1 MKPRAHTRDFSL
13 YAPDGGRKYL
23 NRAERSRALAVM
35 QTLPIERALF
45 ALTLAWTG
53 ARVSEVLALTPAS
66 FQIKAGFQIE
76 TGLEI
81 ETGIVALRTLKRRQP
96 VVREVPIPPELM
108 NALDRH
114 FAISHAQLH
123 GDAAHRRL
131 WKFHRTTAWRMV
143 KHVMRRSRIA
153 GAQACPKGLRHAF
166 GLGVLQAGVPVTQAK
181 KWLGHSRLT
190 TTEIYLMACGP
201 EDLMFAARFWRANNN
216 WAPARELLTRERR

>member
-1 MKPRAHTRDFSL
+1 MAPRTYTQDFSL
-13 YAPDGGRKYL
+13 YAPNGGRKYL

-53 ARVSEVLALTPAS
+53 ARVSEVLALTPVS
-66 FQIKAGFQIE
+66 FQIE
-76 TGLEI
+76 TGV
-81 ETGIVALRTLKRRQP
+81 VALHTLKRRAS

-108 NALDRH
+108 KALDRH
-114 FAISHAQLH
+114 FAISSAQL
-123 GDAAHRRL
+123 DSAAARRRL
-131 WKFHRTTAWRMV
+131 WKFDRTTAWRMV
-143 KHVMRRSRIA
+143 KSVMHRSRIA

-190 TTEIYLMACGP
+190 STEIYLMASGP
-201 EDLMFAARFWRANNN
+201 EDVTFAARFWRANDNR
-216 WAPARELLTRERR
+216 APLDSRPSRGNHARR